1 MKYVAVEGMTIDF
14 GETTVPPGNVVVG
27 PAASSVSV
35 DGHRAYAGAL
45 SISVSG
51 ATMGGN
57 AAGVGFGFFV
67 PSAVN
72 CSSDGKALL
81 LEGDS
86 ATFLVAGTASGVPV
100 SWTVTATVKS
110 AGQTFVKAD

>member
-1 MKYVAVEGMTIDF
+1 MKYVAVKGMTIDF
-14 GETTVPPGNVVVG
+14 GETAVPPGNVVVG
-27 PAASSVSV
+27 PASSSISV
-35 DGHRAYAGAL
+35 DGRRAYAGAL
-45 SISVSG
+45 FISVSG
-51 ATMGGN
+51 ATLGN
-57 AAGVGFGFFV
+57 NTAGTGAGFFV
-67 PSAVN
+67 PSAVR
-72 CSSDGKALL
+72 CFSDGKALL